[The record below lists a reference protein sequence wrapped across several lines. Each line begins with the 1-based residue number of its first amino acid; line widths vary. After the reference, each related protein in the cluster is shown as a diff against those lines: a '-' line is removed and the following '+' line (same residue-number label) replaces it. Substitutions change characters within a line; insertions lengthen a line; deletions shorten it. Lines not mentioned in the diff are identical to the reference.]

1 MGSPDLHCR
10 RNCDPK
16 EDRKIRP
23 RMARENHWAKR
34 SLDLILSAAALVL
47 ILPLLMAIAL
57 IVKLISP
64 GPVLYRGKRIGLHGR
79 PFLILKFRTMV
90 LNAESLGGSATA
102 ADDPRLTRVGKLLR
116 RFKLDEL
123 PQLLNVIK
131 GEMSLVG
138 PRPEVQ
144 KYVDL
149 YSPEERRILT
159 VRPGITDWASI
170 WNPNEAAVLE
180 GSRNPERTY
189 EELIRPTKLAL
200 QLQYVRNCS
209 LSTDLKILTY
219 TMLKLIFEAWIP
231 RELKPYGRV
240 KRYKIEG
247 RASV

>member
-1 MGSPDLHCR
+1 MRSPDLHCR
-10 RNCDPK
+10 LNCALK
-16 EDRKIRP
+16 EDRRIGP
-23 RMARENHWAKR
+23 RMTRENYLAKR
-34 SLDLILSAAALVL
+34 LLDLILSAAALVL
-47 ILPLLMAIAL
+47 ILPLLMAIVL
-57 IVKLISP
+57 IAKLISP

-149 YSPEERRILT
+149 YSHRGTADPH
-159 VRPGITDWASI
+159 GA
-170 WNPNEAAVLE
+170 
-180 GSRNPERTY
+180 SRNHR
-189 EELIRPTKLAL
+189 LGL
-200 QLQYVRNCS
+200 
-209 LSTDLKILTY
+209 DLE
-219 TMLKLIFEAWIP
+219 FQ
-231 RELKPYGRV
+231 
-240 KRYKIEG
+240 
-247 RASV
+247 